1 MQTLQKLE
9 SNTQKQLLI
18 LFCTALLFWMGASI
32 LLPTIPT
39 HLEDVGFNPKEIG
52 IIIGAYA
59 IGLLLVRPTLG
70 KMADA
75 KGRTI
80 VLLIGCW
87 VATSAPLGYLVLH
100 KLWPLFGLRIYH
112 GLSIAAFTTAYIALA
127 ADIAPPAQ
135 RGEVMGYMGLANS
148 IGVALGPAIS
158 GYLLGTTDSYTA
170 IFLISA
176 SFGLGSFWLATTI
189 REPARPISQE
199 PPVST
204 WRSISRTLGNPALAI
219 PTMVFFLIGFPFGA
233 LHTFMPLYL
242 KSIGNPLNP
251 GLFYTVAAV
260 ASFTARFLFGRMT
273 DRYGRGIFIFLSLL
287 GYGGAMGLIAIANNG
302 PLFFLAAFLEG
313 LCMGT
318 LLPTTIALLADR
330 CPPEQRGTVFSIG
343 IAGLDLGLAIASP
356 VFGLFVSRIGY
367 SGVFAIAAILV
378 LNATLLFILRGN
390 PTLRSSL
397 RFAGGLEVDRYSAK
411 PAP

>member
-9 SNTQKQLLI
+9 SHTQKQLLI
-18 LFCTALLFWMGASI
+18 LFCTALLFWMGTSL
-32 LLPTIPT
+32 LLPTIPI
-39 HLEDVGFNPKEIG
+39 HLEDVGFNPQEIG
-52 IIIGAYA
+52 IIIGSYA
-59 IGLLLVRPTLG
+59 IGLLLVRPALG
-70 KMADA
+70 KMADTQ
-75 KGRTI
+75 GRTI
-80 VLLIGCW
+80 VLLIGCL

-100 KLWPLFGLRIYH
+100 KLWPLSALRTYH
-112 GLSIAAFTTAYIALA
+112 GLSVAAFTTAYIALA

-176 SFGLGSFWLATTI
+176 SLGLGSFWLATTI
-189 REPARPISQE
+189 REPARPIAQE
-199 PPVST
+199 PPTST
-204 WRSISRTLGNPALAI
+204 WQSIGLTLGNPALGI
-219 PTMVFFLIGFPFGA
+219 PTGMLFLIGFPFGA

-242 KSIGNPLNP
+242 KELGNPLNP
-251 GLFYTVAAV
+251 GLFYTVAAI
-260 ASFTARFLFGRMT
+260 ASFMARFLFGRMT

-287 GYGGAMGLIAIANNG
+287 GYGAAMGLIAMANNG

-313 LCMGT
+313 LAMGT

-330 CPPEQRGTVFSIG
+330 CSPAQRGTVFSIG

-356 VFGLFVSRIGY
+356 VFGLMVNRIGY
-367 SGVFAIAAILV
+367 GGVFGIAALLV
-378 LNATLLFILRGN
+378 LTAALLFVLGGN
-390 PTLRSSL
+390 PTMGSSW
-397 RFAGGLEVDRYSAK
+397 RFAGGLEIDKYRVK
-411 PAP
+411 PAS